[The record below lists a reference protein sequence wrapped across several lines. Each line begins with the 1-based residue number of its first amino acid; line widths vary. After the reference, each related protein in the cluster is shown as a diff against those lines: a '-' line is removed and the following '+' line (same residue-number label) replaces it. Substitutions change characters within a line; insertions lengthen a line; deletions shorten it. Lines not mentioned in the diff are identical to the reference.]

1 MIGSVHPEV
10 SLELLRARREVRKT
24 LRMNFARGTD
34 EPLVWLPDIVA
45 GAVSAAR
52 GDGDQQYLTPLEAM
66 LTEYTIYL
74 D

>member
-1 MIGSVHPEV
+1 M
-10 SLELLRARREVRKT
+10 R
-24 LRMNFARGTD
+24 
-34 EPLVWLPDIVA
+34 PLVWLPDIVA